1 MRSPSLETSPTTLLR
16 HSRAPTPRSWTS
28 SRPLKAARSR
38 PARRSTRRSTRKTL
52 SRSRSSSRSG
62 ADTMAVSLR
71 EYRERIR
78 SVEST
83 KKITRAMELIAAS
96 RIIKAQQRAQAAAP
110 YARELT
116 RAVSAVATYSNVEHP
131 LTIEPEN
138 PQRAAILIVT
148 SDRGLAG
155 AYSSSVLKE
164 AEQLAQKLR
173 GEGKEVEL
181 YVCGRKGVGYF
192 NFRRRPIV
200 QSWTGFSDQPD
211 YDKAREVGDALIEA
225 FLADNDD
232 GETNIERPQ
241 SNSPCDEVHVV
252 YSRFRSML
260 VQEPAAVRLLPLE
273 VVEGGER
280 PADHEVL
287 PLYEFE
293 PSAAEVLDA
302 LMPRYVQSRIYYC
315 LLQAAASEL
324 AARQRAMKSATDNA
338 EELIKKY
345 TRIANQARQAGITQ
359 EISEI
364 VGGVNALADAN
375 AGSE

>member
-1 MRSPSLETSPTTLLR
+1 
-16 HSRAPTPRSWTS
+16 
-28 SRPLKAARSR
+28 
-38 PARRSTRRSTRKTL
+38 
-52 SRSRSSSRSG
+52 
-62 ADTMAVSLR
+62 MAVSLR
-71 EYRERIR
+71 EYRARIK
-78 SVEST
+78 STESM

-116 RAVSAVATYSNVEHP
+116 RAVSAVATFSNVDHP
-131 LTIEPEN
+131 LTREEEN
-138 PQRAAILIVT
+138 PKRAAVLIVT

-164 AEQLAQKLR
+164 AERLAEKLR
-173 GEGKEVEL
+173 GEGKEIDW
-181 YVCGRKGVGYF
+181 YITGRKGEAYF
-192 NFRRRPIV
+192 KFRNRPV
-200 QSWTGFSDQPD
+200 VRTWTGFSDQPS
-211 YDKAREVGDALIEA
+211 YDVAAEIGAALIES
-225 FLADNDD
+225 FLKEQ
-232 GETNIERPQ
+232 GEEGDV
-241 SNSPCDEVHVV
+241 DEVHLVFT
-252 YSRFRSML
+252 RFRSML
-260 VQEPAAVRLLPLE
+260 VQEPTAVRLLPLE
-273 VVEGGER
+273 VVEGEEK
-280 PADHEVL
+280 PHESEVL

-293 PSAAEVLDA
+293 PSPEAVLDG
-302 LMPRYVQSRIYYC
+302 LLPQYVQSRIFFA

-324 AARQRAMKSATDNA
+324 AARQKAMKSATDNA